1 MLSLPA
7 GGTGDRIHRAG
18 VQSAMTRST
27 PAPAILIACVLCVLL
42 IAAPGARQDPPPK
55 PPPADPQEQP
65 PVIRTGINYVRV
77 DVIVTDGRGNPVLD
91 LGPDDFTIHEGGK
104 LQRIDSFT
112 LVQVDP
118 IAQAEERPRDIRT
131 VADEE
136 REAARPD
143 TRLFVI
149 LLDDYHVRRGNDMA
163 VRQPLIEFIERQLAP
178 NDMVALMY
186 PLTPVSDIRFTRNR
200 DSLIGAI
207 KQFEGR
213 KFNYEPR
220 NMFEQQYAFYPAAT
234 VERIRN
240 QVTMSALEGACIHMG
255 GLREG
260 RKSIIMV
267 SEGFTAVLPQQLN
280 DPIAVM
286 PGFRNPNRGNPNAPV
301 ADDRTR
307 MNAMADMNWDMRGV
321 FDACNRQNT
330 AIYPVDPRGLA
341 VFEYGIQDS
350 VMINADATD
359 LRASLD
365 TLRVLASNTDGRA
378 ILNRN
383 DLATGMQQI
392 LRDSSAYY
400 LLGYDSSEA
409 PTDGKFHEI
418 KVNVKRRGVDVRAR
432 KGYWAYTVE
441 EAAAA
446 NAPPKPE
453 APSAVSDALAGLAVP
468 PGGRS
473 TRYWVGA
480 ARGDDGAS
488 RMTFV
493 WEAMAPPAGAR
504 RMETAARVSLTALAP
519 SGEPLFRD
527 RIPAASGAPSATPHG
542 AASFE
547 APPGRV
553 QLRIVFEGAQGEVL
567 DSAVEEITVPDFTQV
582 EVSFATPRVYRARTV
597 RELQVLK
604 GQPDA
609 APTSDRE
616 FSRTERLFIRAEAYA
631 PGGTTPEVTARL
643 LNRAGDRM
651 ADLPVQTNPAGF
663 IELEVPLAAFAAGE
677 YLVELNARNPAGS
690 TAQELIAF
698 RVGR

>member
-1 MLSLPA
+1 M
-7 GGTGDRIHRAG
+7 R
-18 VQSAMTRST
+18 RST
-27 PAPAILIACVLCVLL
+27 PALAVLL
-42 IAAPGARQDPPPK
+42 ACGLLVAAPGARQDPPPK
-55 PPPADPQEQP
+55 PPPADPQDQP

-77 DVIVTDGRGNPVLD
+77 DVIVTDNKGNPVLD
-91 LGPDDFTIHEGGK
+91 LSPEDFTIHEGGR
-104 LQRIDSFT
+104 LQKIDSFS

-118 IAQAEERPRDIRT
+118 IAQAEERQPEIRNI
-131 VADEE
+131 VDEE
-136 REAARPD
+136 RESARPD
-143 TRLFVI
+143 VRLFVI
-149 LLDDYHVRRGNDMA
+149 LLDDYHVRRGNDMV
-163 VRQPLIEFIERQLAP
+163 VRQPLVEFIERQLAP
-178 NDMVALMY
+178 ADMVALMY
-186 PLTPVSDIRFTRNR
+186 PLTPVADLRFTRNR

-213 KFNYEPR
+213 KFNYDPR
-220 NMFEQQYAFYPAAT
+220 NTFEQQYAYYPAAT

-240 QVTMSALEGACIHMG
+240 QVVMSALEGACMHMG

-267 SEGFTAVLPQQLN
+267 SEGFTTVLPAQLS
-280 DPIAVM
+280 DPIAAM

-307 MNAMADMNWDMRGV
+307 MNAMADMNWDMRRV

-330 AIYPVDPRGLA
+330 SIYPVDPRGLA

-350 VMINADATD
+350 VGIEGDATD

-365 TLRVLASNTDGRA
+365 TLRVLANNTDGRA

-383 DLATGMQQI
+383 DLAAGMQQI

-418 KVNVKRRGVDVRAR
+418 KVNVNRRGVNVRAR
-432 KGYWAYTVE
+432 KGYWAYTAE

-446 NAPPKPE
+446 SAPPKPE
-453 APSAVSDALAGLAVP
+453 APSAVREALAGLAGP

-480 ARGDDGAS
+480 ARGDGGES

-493 WEAMAPPAGAR
+493 WEAVAPPPGAR
-504 RMETAARVSLTALAP
+504 RADTAARVSLTALAP
-519 SGEPLFRD
+519 SGDPLFRD
-527 RIPAASGAPSATPHG
+527 RIPAADANPSAAPRG
-542 AASFE
+542 AASFD

-582 EVSFATPRVYRARTV
+582 EVSFATPRVYRARTARDV
-597 RELQVLK
+597 QVLK
-604 GQPDA
+604 AQPDA
-609 APTSDRE
+609 IPTSDRD
-616 FSRTERLFIRAEAYA
+616 FSRTERLLVRVEAYA
-631 PGGTTPEVTARL
+631 PGGVIPEVTARL
-643 LNRAGDRM
+643 LNRAGDGM
-651 ADLPVQTNPAGF
+651 ADLPVQGSSAGVVDV
-663 IELEVPLAAFAAGE
+663 ELSLSAFAAGE
-677 YLVELNARNPAGS
+677 YLIELNATNPGGS

-698 RVGR
+698 KVGR

>member
-7 GGTGDRIHRAG
+7 GGAGDRILPAG

-27 PAPAILIACVLCVLL
+27 PALAILLACVLLA
-42 IAAPGARQDPPPK
+42 AAPGARQDPPPK
-55 PPPADPQEQP
+55 PPPADPQDQP

-91 LGPDDFTIHEGGK
+91 LTPEDFTVYEGGK
-104 LQRIDSFT
+104 LQKIDSFT
-112 LVQVDP
+112 LVQIDP
-118 IAQAEERPRDIRT
+118 IAQAEERPREIRS

-178 NDMVALMY
+178 ADMVALMY
-186 PLTPVSDIRFTRNR
+186 PLTPVADIRFSRNR
-200 DSLIGAI
+200 ESLIGAI
-207 KQFEGR
+207 RQFEGR
-213 KFNYEPR
+213 KFNYDPR

-240 QVTMSALEGACIHMG
+240 QVTMSALEGACMHMG
-255 GLREG
+255 GMREG

-267 SEGFTAVLPQQLN
+267 SEGFTAILPQQLN
-280 DPIAVM
+280 DPIATM

-307 MNAMADMNWDMRGV
+307 MNAMADMNWDMRRV

-350 VMINADATD
+350 VAITADQTD

-383 DLATGMQQI
+383 DLAAGMQQI
-392 LRDSSAYY
+392 VRDSSAYY
-400 LLGYDSSEA
+400 LIGYDSSEA

-432 KGYWAYTVE
+432 KGYWAYTAE

-453 APSAVSDALAGLAVP
+453 APSAVRDALAGLAGP

-473 TRYWVGA
+473 TRYWIGA
-480 ARGDDGAS
+480 ARGDGGAS

-493 WEAMAPPAGAR
+493 WEAIPPTPGGR
-504 RMETAARVSLTALAP
+504 RTDTAARVSLTALAL

-527 RIPAASGAPSATPHG
+527 RIPATAGSPTAAPHG
-542 AASFE
+542 AASFD

-582 EVSFATPRVYRARTV
+582 TVSFATPRVYRARTARDV
-597 RELQVLK
+597 QVLK

-616 FSRTERLFIRAEAYA
+616 FSRTERLLIRTEAYA
-631 PGGTTPEVTARL
+631 PGGVTPEVTARL

-651 ADLPVQTNPAGF
+651 ADLPVQLNPAGF
-663 IELEVPLAAFAAGE
+663 VDVEAPLSALAAGE
-677 YLVELNARNPAGS
+677 YLIELTATSPEGS